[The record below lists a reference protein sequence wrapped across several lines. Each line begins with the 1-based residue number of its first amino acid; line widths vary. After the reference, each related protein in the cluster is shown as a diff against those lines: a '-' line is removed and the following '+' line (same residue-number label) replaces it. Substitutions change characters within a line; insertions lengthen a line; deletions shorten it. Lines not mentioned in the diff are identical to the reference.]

1 MAIKYVSPNHSEDD
15 PGGLIHDVIEAGA
28 DFAGPAED
36 IILTWT
42 LRLGDGRDPAAAA
55 RRLLA
60 GYGLAEG
67 PLPQGAAGRVIEML
81 RQAASYPED
90 RLRRH
95 VRPKRR
101 GPRGRRR
108 RKELD

>member
-1 MAIKYVSPNHSEDD
+1 MAIKYVSPHHSEDD
-15 PGGLIHDVIEAGA
+15 PGGLIHDVIAAGA

-42 LRLGDGRDPAAAA
+42 LRLGEGRDPAAAA
-55 RRLLA
+55 QRLLA
-60 GYGLAEG
+60 AHGLAEG

-81 RQAASYPED
+81 REAASYPED

-95 VRPKRR
+95 VRPKRD
-101 GPRGRRR
+101 GRRR
-108 RKELD
+108 KRPAD